1 MGASQLRSVA
11 LSRAPEDAAPFPFS
25 VPAVR
30 TLKTIEFPTPVTFF
44 VGANGSG
51 KSTLLEAIAAAA
63 ALPVVGSGSMAHDE
77 TLAAARTLGKAL
89 HLTWTAR
96 TRRGFFLR
104 AEDFFGYAKRLAAER
119 AELQRELAGL
129 PAQYAGRS
137 ARALEL
143 ASGPLSSSLAE
154 MDRRYG
160 ADLDANSHG
169 QAFLTLFRS
178 RFVPGGLHLLD
189 EPEAPLSPH
198 SQMALIAMLHEMAAQ
213 GAQFMVATHS
223 PIVMAYPGATIYDFD
238 STPVSAVPYEETEH
252 VSVTKAFLNDRE
264 RYLRHLLAADPLAP
278 LEVPSTS

>member
-1 MGASQLRSVA
+1 M
-11 LSRAPEDAAPFPFS
+11 RAPEEAAPFPFS

-30 TLKTIEFPTPVTFF
+30 TLPVMAFPTPITFF

-51 KSTLLEAIAAAA
+51 KSTLMEAIAAAA
-63 ALPVVGSGSMAHDE
+63 GLPAVGSGSMAHDE

-89 HLTWTAR
+89 HLTWNAR

-104 AEDFFGYAKRLAAER
+104 AEDFFGYAKKLAADR
-119 AELQRELAGL
+119 AELQRELAEL
-129 PAQYAGRS
+129 PARYKGRS
-137 ARALEL
+137 TRALAL
-143 ASGPLSSSLAE
+143 ASGPLSNSLAE
-154 MDRRYG
+154 MERRYG

-198 SQMALIAMLHEMAAQ
+198 SQMALIAMLHDMAAQ
-213 GAQFMVATHS
+213 GAQFIVATHS

-238 STPVSAVPYEETEH
+238 ATPVAAVRYEETEH
-252 VSVTKAFLNDRE
+252 YTITRAFLNNHE
-264 RYLRHLLAADPLAP
+264 RYIRQLLTDTTSDPELP
-278 LEVPSTS
+278 

>member
-11 LSRAPEDAAPFPFS
+11 LMRTPEEAAPFPFS

-30 TLKTIEFPTPVTFF
+30 TLPVMEFPTPVTFF

-51 KSTLLEAIAAAA
+51 KSTLMEAIAAAA
-63 ALPVVGSGSMAHDE
+63 GLPVVGSGSMAHDE

-89 HLTWTAR
+89 HLKWNAR

-104 AEDFFGYAKRLAAER
+104 AEDFFGYAKKLAADR
-119 AELQRELAGL
+119 AELQRELAQL
-129 PAQYAGRS
+129 PAQYEGRS

-154 MDRRYG
+154 MERRYG

-213 GAQFMVATHS
+213 GAQFIVATHS

-238 STPVSAVPYEETEH
+238 TTPVTAVQYEETEH
-252 VSVTKAFLNDRE
+252 YTVTRGFLNDHA
-264 RYLRHLLAADPLAP
+264 RYIRQLLADP
-278 LEVPSTS
+278 PSDPELP